1 MARWGSFNGKSRNIS
16 DLDQQHMSNILWYHE
31 LLFGVTE
38 GRRVDVIIEELG
50 IRFGGKRLPYQPV
63 DTFKMEIDML
73 RRKGYIKDNGL
84 NEDVVVDGVKVGE
97 VIKGT
102 NPGNGFKFV

>member
-1 MARWGSFNGKSRNIS
+1 MAKWGSFNGKSREIS

-31 LLFGVTE
+31 LIFDITE
-38 GRRVDVIIEELG
+38 GRRVDIIKDELDL
-50 IRFGGKRLPYQPV
+50 RFEGVRLPYQPV
-63 DTFKMEIDML
+63 DTFKTEIEML
-73 RRKGYIKDNGL
+73 KRKGYIKDNGL
-84 NEDVVVDGVKVGE
+84 NEDVVVNGIKVGE